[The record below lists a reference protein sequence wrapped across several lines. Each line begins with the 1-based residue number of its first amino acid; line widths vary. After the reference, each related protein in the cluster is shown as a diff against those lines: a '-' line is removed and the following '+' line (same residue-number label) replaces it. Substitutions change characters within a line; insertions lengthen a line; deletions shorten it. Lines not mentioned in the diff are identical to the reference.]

1 MDEYIIHYGV
11 KGMKW
16 GVRRYQNYDGT
27 GISTG
32 SNDKKKRSLKD
43 YAYIDWYSKDP
54 VTGKRKIQFS
64 DHMPEQAPAKK
75 LTRSVKKSLAGAHLE
90 ANSNG
95 GSGNDK
101 EGKKKEETPL
111 EKGIKAGNSAGKIA
125 QKGSSVTKKIANA
138 TKEPKTTQDLSQLS
152 DAELQRRVNRIN
164 LERQYN
170 SLTQPEVKSGWD
182 KASEILDI
190 TGDVIMIGV
199 GIATIYKTF
208 KK

>member
-16 GVRRYQNYDGT
+16 GVRKDDYHTKKGPAL
-27 GISTG
+27 STG
-32 SNDKKKRSLKD
+32 SNGYGNPVIKNLSKFVAGGHPEAKTNNGSSEKKK
-43 YAYIDWYSKDP
+43 
-54 VTGKRKIQFS
+54 
-64 DHMPEQAPAKK
+64 
-75 LTRSVKKSLAGAHLE
+75 
-90 ANSNG
+90 
-95 GSGNDK
+95 K
-101 EGKKKEETPL
+101 EEETPL

-125 QKGSSVTKKIANA
+125 QKGSSAAKKVANA
-138 TKEPKTTQDLSQLS
+138 TRKPRTSQDLSQLS

-182 KASEILDI
+182 KASEILDV
-190 TGDVIMIGV
+190 TGDLIMIGV

>member
-1 MDEYIIHYGV
+1 MDEYIIHYGI

-16 GVRRYQNYDGT
+16 GVRKDDYHTKKGPAL
-27 GISTG
+27 STG
-32 SNDKKKRSLKD
+32 SNG
-43 YAYIDWYSKDP
+43 YGGNP
-54 VTGKRKIQFS
+54 VVKNFNKFIEGG
-64 DHMPEQAPAKK
+64 HPEAS
-75 LTRSVKKSLAGAHLE
+75 TKKSSSE
-90 ANSNG
+90 KSD
-95 GSGNDK
+95 GN
-101 EGKKKEETPL
+101 KKEETPL

-125 QKGSSVTKKIANA
+125 QKGSSATKKISNA
-138 TKEPKTTQDLSQLS
+138 TKKPRTSQDLSQLS

-190 TGDVIMIGV
+190 AGDVIMIGV

>member
-16 GVRRYQNYDGT
+16 GVRKDDYHTKKGPAL
-27 GISTG
+27 STG
-32 SNDKKKRSLKD
+32 SNGYGGNPVAKNLNKFIAGGHPEASTKKSSSENSDGDKK
-43 YAYIDWYSKDP
+43 
-54 VTGKRKIQFS
+54 
-64 DHMPEQAPAKK
+64 E
-75 LTRSVKKSLAGAHLE
+75 
-90 ANSNG
+90 
-95 GSGNDK
+95 
-101 EGKKKEETPL
+101 KKEETKL

-125 QKGSSVTKKIANA
+125 QKGSSATKKIANA
-138 TKEPKTTQDLSQLS
+138 TKKPRTTQDLSQLS

-208 KK
+208 KR